1 MAKKPASLETLG
13 DILAPK
19 GGAETVTSGSA
30 PPRAHDN
37 LVSQGQAEK
46 LCQLGIKV
54 PESFRH
60 EVTVYCAVNNITL
73 LEMLYLSYSLLREGC
88 ISDAKEKLYR
98 KGGRLGRPAVPPKY
112 GE

>member
-19 GGAETVTSGSA
+19 GGAETVASGSA
-30 PPRAHDN
+30 PPRSHES
-37 LVSQGQAEK
+37 LVSQVTAEK

-60 EVTVYCAVNNITL
+60 EVTVYCAINNITII
-73 LEMLYLSYSLLREGC
+73 EMLYLSYSLLREG
-88 ISDAKEKLYR
+88 SLSEAKEKLYK
-98 KGGRLGRPAVPPKY
+98 KGGRLGRPAIPPKY
-112 GE
+112 GD